1 MIQPMKPLLLYYVYA
16 HSSYHTHTIYKGTN
30 LSQATLEFNSVNLE
44 DFSDDFG
51 GFATLEQEEYIGVP
65 AEDFEL
71 YFDDE
76 ATFKPIGNIEVL
88 HSRTISPANEQSDTL
103 LMDVSIYFSDLYGG
117 IKYHTLELGDK
128 FVQLRLADHSENLLN
143 IDRYG
148 SHDYYLSVV
157 IADKNYTS
165 PQHLDRRSNE
175 KEIYFTSEDSFQHVI
190 ETINQ
195 TLKQFNHEN

>member
-1 MIQPMKPLLLYYVYA
+1 MKPLLLYYVFA
-16 HSSYHTHTIYKGTN
+16 HGNDYTHNIYTGTN

-44 DFSDDFG
+44 SFSDDFG
-51 GFATLEQEEYIGVP
+51 GFATLEQEEYIGYP

-71 YFDDE
+71 YFDD
-76 ATFKPIGNIEVL
+76 TSSFTPIGDIEVL
-88 HSRTISPANEQSDTL
+88 HSRIISPANEQSDEL
-103 LMDVSIYFSDLYGG
+103 LTNVSIHFSDLYGG

-148 SHDYYLSVV
+148 AHDYYLSVV

-165 PQHLDRRSNE
+165 PQHLDRRSVRRPLSRTPAAPD
-175 KEIYFTSEDSFQHVI
+175 I
-190 ETINQ
+190 
-195 TLKQFNHEN
+195 

>member
-1 MIQPMKPLLLYYVYA
+1 MKPLLLYYVYA

-30 LSQATLEFNSVNLE
+30 LSQATLEFNSVNL
-44 DFSDDFG
+44 DSFSDDFG
-51 GFATLEQEEYIGVP
+51 GFATLEQEEYIGEP

-71 YFDDE
+71 YFDD
-76 ATFKPIGNIEVL
+76 TSSFTPIGDIEVL
-88 HSRTISPANEQSDTL
+88 HSRTISPANEQSDAL
-103 LMDVSIYFSDLYGG
+103 LMDVSIHFSDLYGG
-117 IKYHTLELGDK
+117 IKYHTIELGDK
-128 FVQLRLADHSENLLN
+128 FVQLRLSDHSENLLN

-148 SHDYYLSVV
+148 AHDYYLSVV

-165 PQHLDRRSNE
+165 PQHLDRRTNE

-195 TLKQFNHEN
+195 TIKQFNHEN

>member
-1 MIQPMKPLLLYYVYA
+1 MKPLLLYYVYA

-30 LSQATLEFNSVNLE
+30 ISQATLEFNSVNL
-44 DFSDDFG
+44 DSFSDDFG
-51 GFATLEQEEYIGVP
+51 GFATLEQEEYIGEP

-71 YFDDE
+71 YFDDK
-76 ATFKPIGNIEVL
+76 ATFTPIGDIEVL
-88 HSRTISPANEQSDTL
+88 HSRTISPANEQSDEL
-103 LMDVSIYFSDLYGG
+103 LMDVSIHFSNLYGG

-148 SHDYYLSVV
+148 AHDYYLSVV

-165 PQHLDRRSNE
+165 PQHLDRHSNE
-175 KEIYFTSEDSFQHVI
+175 KEIYFTSEDSFEHVI

-195 TLKQFNHEN
+195 TIKQFNHEN

>member
-1 MIQPMKPLLLYYVYA
+1 MIQPMKPLLLYYVFA
-16 HSSYHTHTIYKGTN
+16 HGNDYTRNIYTGTN
-30 LSQATLEFNSVNLE
+30 LSQATLEFNSVNL
-44 DFSDDFG
+44 DSFSDNFG
-51 GFATLEQEEYIGVP
+51 GFATLEQEEYMGYP

-71 YFDDE
+71 YFDD
-76 ATFKPIGNIEVL
+76 TSSFTPIGDIKVL
-88 HSRTISPANEQSDTL
+88 HSRIISPANEQSDTL
-103 LMDVSIYFSDLYGG
+103 LMDVSIHFSDLYGG

-128 FVQLRLADHSENLLN
+128 FVQLRLSDHSENLLN

-148 SHDYYLSVV
+148 AHDYYLSVV

-175 KEIYFTSEDSFQHVI
+175 KEIYFTSEDSFEHVI

-195 TLKQFNHEN
+195 TIKQFNHEN

>member
-1 MIQPMKPLLLYYVYA
+1 MTPLLLYYVFA
-16 HSSYHTHTIYKGTN
+16 HGNDYTRNIYTGTN
-30 LSQATLEFNSVNLE
+30 LSQATLEFNSVNL
-44 DFSDDFG
+44 DSFSDDFG
-51 GFATLEQEEYIGVP
+51 GFATLEQEEYIGEP

-71 YFDDE
+71 YFDDD
-76 ATFKPIGNIEVL
+76 ATFTPIGDIEVL

-117 IKYHTLELGDK
+117 IKYHTIELGDK

-148 SHDYYLSVV
+148 AHDYYLSVV

-195 TLKQFNHEN
+195 TIKQFNHEN

>member
-1 MIQPMKPLLLYYVYA
+1 MKPLLLYYVYA

>member
-51 GFATLEQEEYIGVP
+51 GFATLEQEEYIGEP

-148 SHDYYLSVV
+148 AHDYYLSVV

-175 KEIYFTSEDSFQHVI
+175 KEIYFTSEDSFEHVI

-195 TLKQFNHEN
+195 TIKQFNHEN

>member
-1 MIQPMKPLLLYYVYA
+1 MKPLLLYYVFA
-16 HSSYHTHTIYKGTN
+16 HGNDYTRNIYTGTN
-30 LSQATLEFNSVNLE
+30 LSQATLEFNSVNL
-44 DFSDDFG
+44 DSFSDDFG

-71 YFDDE
+71 YFDD
-76 ATFKPIGNIEVL
+76 TSSFTPIGDIEVL
-88 HSRTISPANEQSDTL
+88 HSRTISPANEQSDSL
-103 LMDVSIYFSDLYGG
+103 LMNVSIHFSDLYGG
-117 IKYHTLELGDK
+117 TKYHTIELGDK

-148 SHDYYLSVV
+148 AHDYYLSVV

-195 TLKQFNHEN
+195 TIKQFNHEN

>member
-1 MIQPMKPLLLYYVYA
+1 MTPLLLYYVFA
-16 HSSYHTHTIYKGTN
+16 HGNDYTRNIYTGTN
-30 LSQATLEFNSVNLE
+30 LSQATLEFNSVNL
-44 DFSDDFG
+44 DSFSDDFG
-51 GFATLEQEEYIGVP
+51 GFATLEQEEYIGEP

-71 YFDDE
+71 YFDD
-76 ATFKPIGNIEVL
+76 TSSFTPIGDIEVL

-148 SHDYYLSVV
+148 AHDYYLSVV

-195 TLKQFNHEN
+195 TIKQFNHEN

>member
-1 MIQPMKPLLLYYVYA
+1 MTPLLLYYVFA
-16 HSSYHTHTIYKGTN
+16 HGNDYTRNIYTGTN
-30 LSQATLEFNSVNLE
+30 LSQATLEFNSVNL
-44 DFSDDFG
+44 DSFSDDFG
-51 GFATLEQEEYIGVP
+51 GFATLEQEEYIGEP

-71 YFDDE
+71 YFDDTS
-76 ATFKPIGNIEVL
+76 TFTPIGDIEVL

-117 IKYHTLELGDK
+117 IKYHTIELGDK

-148 SHDYYLSVV
+148 AHDYYLSVV

-195 TLKQFNHEN
+195 TIKQFNHEN

>member
-51 GFATLEQEEYIGVP
+51 GFATLEQEEYIGEP

-117 IKYHTLELGDK
+117 IKYHTLELEDK

-165 PQHLDRRSNE
+165 PQHLDRHSNE

>member
-1 MIQPMKPLLLYYVYA
+1 MKPLLLYYVFA
-16 HSSYHTHTIYKGTN
+16 HGNDYTRNIYTGTN
-30 LSQATLEFNSVNLE
+30 LSQATLEFNSVNL
-44 DFSDDFG
+44 DSFSDDFG
-51 GFATLEQEEYIGVP
+51 GFATLEQEEYMGVP

-71 YFDDE
+71 YFDD
-76 ATFKPIGNIEVL
+76 TSSFTPIGDIKVL

-103 LMDVSIYFSDLYGG
+103 LTEVSIHFSDLYGG

-148 SHDYYLSVV
+148 AHDYYLSVV

-195 TLKQFNHEN
+195 TIKQFNHEN

>member
-1 MIQPMKPLLLYYVYA
+1 MKPLLLYYVFA
-16 HSSYHTHTIYKGTN
+16 HGNDYSHTIYKGAN
-30 LSQATLEFNSVNLE
+30 LNQALLEFNSVNLSNF
-44 DFSDDFG
+44 DNDFG
-51 GFATLEQEEYIGVP
+51 GLATLEQEEYIGEP

-76 ATFKPIGNIEVL
+76 ATFEPIGDIEVL
-88 HSRTISPANEQSDTL
+88 HSRTISPANEQSDNL
-103 LMDVSIYFSDLYGG
+103 LTEVSIHFSDLYGG

-128 FVQLRLADHSENLLN
+128 FVQLRIADHSENLLN

-165 PQHLDRRSNE
+165 PQHLDRRTNE

-195 TLKQFNHEN
+195 TIKQFTHEN